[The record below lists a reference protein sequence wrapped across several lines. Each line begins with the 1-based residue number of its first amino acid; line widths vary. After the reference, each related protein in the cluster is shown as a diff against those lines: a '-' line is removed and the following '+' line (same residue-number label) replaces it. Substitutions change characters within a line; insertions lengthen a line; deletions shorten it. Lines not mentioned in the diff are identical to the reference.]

1 MFGLLLQ
8 ARRAQLRHQ
17 LMSQLQD
24 DGGEAAAAVAPTLD
38 EQLQAAYVP
47 LTGSSACERLP

>member
-1 MFGLLLQ
+1 MFRLLLQ
-8 ARRAQLRHQ
+8 ARRAQAR

-24 DGGEAAAAVAPTLD
+24 DGGEAVAAVAPTLD

-47 LTGSSACERLP
+47 LTGSSACEHLP

>member
-8 ARRAQLRHQ
+8 ARRAQARL
-17 LMSQLQD
+17 LTQLQD
-24 DGGEAAAAVAPTLD
+24 DGGDAAATLAPTLD

-47 LTGSSACERLP
+47 LTGSSACEHLP

>member
-8 ARRAQLRHQ
+8 ARGAQARML
-17 LMSQLQD
+17 SQLQ
-24 DGGEAAAAVAPTLD
+24 AAVAPKLD

>member
-1 MFGLLLQ
+1 MLAPLVAGSSQ
-8 ARRAQLRHQ
+8 ARL
-17 LMSQLQD
+17 LSQLQD
-24 DGGEAAAAVAPTLD
+24 DGGDAAATLAPTLD